1 MWLLLALT
9 TAVFWAI
16 GSVIVK
22 KGLNDLPVRIVYVA
36 NALVYASLWIVY
48 LMIFGGFSWQPVAG
62 ILALSVGLGAIYTLT
77 AFKKADVSLVSSI
90 GSIHPAVTAIL
101 AVSFLKES
109 LTWLQMALIGLV
121 VVGAMI
127 MGWPHSAKSF
137 VRDKLGAW
145 IWWGLG
151 FGLLSGTINF
161 ISKFGISLAGAVSY
175 SLLSAFW
182 QVVIGLTWLKKD
194 RAFEEIKP
202 MVTKKKGRVV
212 VLGTVALNVGNMMFF
227 TAMGLGKVSLVMP
240 VANLFVPLTII
251 LAAWWLKEKMTKQ
264 QMLGAGVILGSVIL
278 LSLIS

>member
-1 MWLLLALT
+1 MWLILALT
-9 TAVFWAI
+9 TAVFWAV
-16 GSVIVK
+16 GTVIVK
-22 KGLNDLPVRIVYVA
+22 KGLNDLPVRIVYVV
-36 NALVYASLWIVY
+36 NALVYASLWMVY

-101 AVSFLKES
+101 AVSFLKEN

-127 MGWPHSAKSF
+127 MGWPNKVKIKSIT
-137 VRDKLGAW
+137 W

-175 SLLSAFW
+175 SLFSAFW
-182 QVVIGLTWLKKD
+182 QVVIGLSWLKKD

-202 MVTKKKGRVV
+202 MVAKKKERVV
-212 VLGTVALNVGNMMFF
+212 VLGTLALNVGNMMFF

-264 QMLGAGVILGSVIL
+264 QILGAGVILGSVIG